1 LASIITTPVTNVAG
15 IFICAMST
23 GFICT
28 AKAHTWVQWTGGARN
43 PDLATKSVVKM
54 AGLYILVISILLRW

>member
-28 AKAHTWVQWTGGARN
+28 AKAHTWVQCTGGARN
-43 PDLATKSVVKM
+43 PDLATV
-54 AGLYILVISILLRW
+54 LFLRITIFLIINR